1 MGPVLV
7 EGIQLSSRER
17 GVGMAP
23 ENSGFMEGY
32 SHFFFF
38 LTQPAKAALGSGLF
52 GVRLAGW

>member
-7 EGIQLSSRER
+7 EGVQLGSRER

-32 SHFFFF
+32 SHFFFY
-38 LTQPAKAALGSGLF
+38 PAGQRSF
-52 GVRLAGW
+52 GEWTLWS